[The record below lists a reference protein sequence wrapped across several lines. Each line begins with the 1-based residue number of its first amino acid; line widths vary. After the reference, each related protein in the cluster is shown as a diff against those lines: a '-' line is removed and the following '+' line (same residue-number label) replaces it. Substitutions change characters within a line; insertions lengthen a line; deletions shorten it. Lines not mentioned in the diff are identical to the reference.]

1 MRQRTKVFYWMAL
14 PGILLFFVFHTV
26 PALQGVF
33 YSFTDSRGYGDWS
46 FVGLQNYI
54 ALFTDP
60 IVIGSYRFTIGF
72 ALVATILA
80 NVVSLAVAVGL
91 TANIRFRG
99 FLRGVFFLPAVMAT
113 LVVGYIFNFL
123 FANALPPVGRALG
136 VESLSTN
143 ILGNPSLAWVGVV
156 VVTVWQACAT
166 TIVIYMAGLQTVPE
180 DITEAAMLDGA
191 SAWQRFWKVTFP
203 LLAPFFTINMV
214 LSLKNF
220 LMVFDQIVALTAG
233 GPGTST
239 MSISYLIYRN
249 GFTGG
254 QFAYQSANAVIY
266 FLIIALLS
274 IVQLRA
280 LRNREVSV

>member
-1 MRQRTKVFYWMAL
+1 MAL
-14 PGILLFFVFHTV
+14 PGVVLFFAFHTV

-33 YSFTDSRGYGDWS
+33 YSFTNSRGYGDWS
-46 FVGLQNYI
+46 LVGWDNYV
-54 ALFTDP
+54 ALFSDQQ
-60 IVIGSYRFTIGF
+60 VLSSYRFTIGF
-72 ALVATILA
+72 ALVSTILV

-123 FANALPPVGRALG
+123 FSSALPQVGQALG
-136 VESLSTN
+136 IEALSTN

-156 VVTVWQACAT
+156 VVTVWQSSAT

-180 DITEAAMLDGA
+180 DVVEAALLDGA
-191 SAWQRFWKVTFP
+191 GPWQRFWRVTFP

-220 LMVFDQIVALTAG
+220 LMVFDQIVALTGG

-239 MSISYLIYRN
+239 MSISFLIYRN

-266 FLIIALLS
+266 FLVIALLS

-280 LRNREVSV
+280 LRNREVSA